1 VLLHSR
7 HQAPREL
14 WPRPRYPIR
23 HTVRRPPEATDVR
36 WVDMKDRPYGEVA
49 TLARPRTARA
59 RDSETTIA
67 KRDLPLFQ
75 KTKLP
80 RTALPWTA
88 LPWTA
93 LPWRKMP
100 TMALLRTGG
109 SRDAPFQFG
118 PLIRQT

>member
-1 VLLHSR
+1 MKFIFQVHL
-7 HQAPREL
+7 
-14 WPRPRYPIR
+14 RPG
-23 HTVRRPPEATDVR
+23 HTIDEYA
-36 WVDMKDRPYGEVA
+36 
-49 TLARPRTARA
+49 
-59 RDSETTIA
+59 ETTIA

-80 RTALPWTA
+80 RTA